1 MADLQKMVVVPL
13 DGSENSMKSL
23 DYLHVIYGG
32 DHNIEVILKHVLPSL
47 PPVFLQDGVVPKQAA
62 LKLKALK
69 NKSIRLAERLLAEG
83 KDFLVSKGFPE
94 DQVKTVYREKE
105 AGIARDISAWAE
117 SKRADAV
124 LISTRGRSRLETFFT
139 GEVAGKVLDY
149 CRLCPIWIVDG
160 TVASNKVLLT
170 VDSSEYSLRAVDH
183 AGFMLSGTNCQVTL
197 FHSIRN
203 LRGFIPQEVLEEAP
217 ELEELWQSKIG
228 QEIAP
233 YMKEAVAKLL
243 EAGLLESQIT
253 TRVINGSRNVANDI
267 LKEAR
272 SGGYGTIVMG
282 RRGLTGVRELFM
294 GSVSRKVLQDCRGMA
309 VWVVP

>member
-1 MADLQKMVVVPL
+1 VADLQKMVVVPL

>member
-294 GSVSRKVLQDCRGMA
+294 GSVSRKVLQDCRG
-309 VWVVP
+309 PSGRQ

>member
-1 MADLQKMVVVPL
+1 VADLQKMVVVPL

-294 GSVSRKVLQDCRGMA
+294 GSVSRKVLQDCRG
-309 VWVVP
+309 PSGRQ